1 MINERMQ
8 EWGRVQARKVAAWLK
23 WTGLT
28 PNMLTIIGLLLNVVV
43 AAVLARGELFIGG
56 ILVLGAGLFDLL
68 DGAMARVT
76 DHTTPFGAFL
86 DSTLDRYSEAILYG
100 GLLLFLLDTPDAKLG
115 SILTYA
121 TICGSLMVS
130 YARARAE
137 GLGYKLQNGLLARP
151 ERIIILA
158 AGLILGYPLYALW
171 FLAIFTNITACQR
184 IYTLWSTTTPKRE
197 KGDRPSGHPHK
208 RPSER

>member
-1 MINERMQ
+1 MINERLQ
-8 EWGRVQARKVAAWLK
+8 EWGRVQARKVAGWLQ

-43 AAVLARGELFIGG
+43 AAVLARGYLFVGG
-56 ILVLGAGLFDLL
+56 LLVIGAGLFDLL

-100 GLLLFLLDTPDAKLG
+100 GLLIYILDTPNAKLG
-115 SILTYA
+115 SLLIYA
-121 TICGSLMVS
+121 TICGSILVS

-158 AGLILGYPLYALW
+158 AGLILGYPIYALW

-184 IYTLWSTTTPKRE
+184 IYTLWAATTPKRDTRKASHRTGE
-197 KGDRPSGHPHK
+197 GASG
-208 RPSER
+208 R

>member
-8 EWGRVQARKVAAWLK
+8 DWGRTQARKVAAWLR

-28 PNMLTIIGLLLNVVV
+28 PNMLTIIGLLLNIVV
-43 AAVLARGELFIGG
+43 AAVLAQGYLFVGG
-56 ILVLGAGLFDLL
+56 ILVIAAGLFDLL

-76 DHTTPFGAFL
+76 EQTSPFGAFL

-100 GLLLFLLDTPDAKLG
+100 GLLIYILGTADATLG
-115 SILTYA
+115 SLLIYA
-121 TICGSLMVS
+121 TICGSIMVS

-151 ERIIILA
+151 ERIIIFA
-158 AGLILGYPLYALW
+158 AGLILGHVIYALW

-184 IYTLWSTTTPKRE
+184 IYALWSTTTQPKRIKVKE
-197 KGDRPSGHPHK
+197 NHRPKADR
-208 RPSER
+208 RA

>member
-8 EWGRVQARKVAAWLK
+8 EWGRTQARRVAAWLR

-28 PNMLTIIGLLLNVVV
+28 PNMLTIIGLLLNIVV
-43 AAVLARGELFIGG
+43 AAVLARGYLFVGG
-56 ILVLGAGLFDLL
+56 ILVIGAGLFDLL

-76 DHTTPFGAFL
+76 EQTTPFGAFL
-86 DSTLDRYSEAILYG
+86 DSTLDRFSEAILYG
-100 GLLLFLLDTPDAKLG
+100 GLL
-115 SILTYA
+115 IYA

-151 ERIIILA
+151 ERIIIFA
-158 AGLILGYPLYALW
+158 AGLILGHVVYALW
-171 FLAIFTNITACQR
+171 FLAIFTNVTACQR
-184 IYTLWSTTTPKRE
+184 IYTLWSTTTPA
-197 KGDRPSGHPHK
+197 KGIKVEDNRRPKADR
-208 RPSER
+208 RV

>member
-8 EWGRVQARKVAAWLK
+8 DWGRAQARKVAAWLR

-28 PNMLTIIGLLLNVVV
+28 PNMLTVIGLLLNIVV
-43 AAVLARGELFIGG
+43 AAVLARGYLFAGG
-56 ILVLGAGLFDLL
+56 VLVIAAGLFDLL

-76 DHTTPFGAFL
+76 DHTTPFGAFF
-86 DSTLDRYSEAILYG
+86 DSTLDRFSEAILYG
-100 GLLLFLLDTPDAKLG
+100 GLLIYILDTPDAKRG
-115 SILTYA
+115 SLLIYA

-151 ERIIILA
+151 ERIIIFA
-158 AGLILGYPLYALW
+158 AGLILGHVIYALW

-184 IYTLWSTTTPKRE
+184 IYTLWSTTSTPKQRKVDE
-197 KGDRPSGHPHK
+197 QRPTKADR
-208 RPSER
+208 RV

>member
-8 EWGRVQARKVAAWLK
+8 DWGRAQARKVAAWLR

-28 PNMLTIIGLLLNVVV
+28 PNMLTIIGLLLNIVV
-43 AAVLARGELFIGG
+43 AAVLARGYLVIGG
-56 ILVLGAGLFDLL
+56 LLVIAAGLFDLL

-76 DHTTPFGAFL
+76 DQTSPFGAFL
-86 DSTLDRYSEAILYG
+86 DSTLDGYSEAILYG
-100 GLLLFLLDTPDAKLG
+100 GLLIYLLGTPDATRG
-115 SILTYA
+115 SLLIYA
-121 TICGSLMVS
+121 TICGSIMVS

-184 IYTLWSTTTPKRE
+184 IYTLWTTTAPKRA
-197 KGDRPSGHPHK
+197 KDDRAPG
-208 RPSER
+208 RTREQPSER

>member
-8 EWGRVQARKVAAWLK
+8 DWGRKQARIVAAWLR

-28 PNMLTIIGLLLNVVV
+28 PNMLTIIGLLLNCVV
-43 AAVLARGELFIGG
+43 AAVLAQGYLFVGG
-56 ILVLGAGLFDLL
+56 ILVIGAGLFDLL

-76 DHTTPFGAFL
+76 DQTSAFGSFL

-100 GLLLFLLDTPDAKLG
+100 GLLIYMLGTADATRGSLL
-115 SILTYA
+115 IYA
-121 TICGSLMVS
+121 TICGSIMVS

-158 AGLILGYPLYALW
+158 AGLILGHVLYALW

-184 IYTLWSTTTPKRE
+184 IYALWSTTTPKRT
-197 KGDRPSGHPHK
+197 GRRANRPEPGEQTSGH
-208 RPSER
+208 

>member
-1 MINERMQ
+1 MQ
-8 EWGRVQARKVAAWLK
+8 EWGRKQARIVAAWLR

-28 PNMLTIIGLLLNVVV
+28 PNMLTIIGLLLNCVV
-43 AAVLARGELFIGG
+43 AAVLARGYLFVGG
-56 ILVLGAGLFDLL
+56 ILVIGAGLFDLL

-76 DHTTPFGAFL
+76 DQTSAFGGFL

-100 GLLLFLLDTPDAKLG
+100 GLLIFMLDTTDAKLG
-115 SILTYA
+115 SLLIYA
-121 TICGSLMVS
+121 TICGSIMVS

-158 AGLILGYPLYALW
+158 AGLILGHVLYALW

-184 IYTLWSTTTPKRE
+184 IYALWTTTATPKDTGRRAN
-197 KGDRPSGHPHK
+197 RPEPGEQTSG
-208 RPSER
+208 R

>member
-8 EWGRVQARKVAAWLK
+8 EWGRTQARKVAAWLR

-43 AAVLARGELFIGG
+43 AAVLARGHLFVGG
-56 ILVLGAGLFDLL
+56 IVVIAAGLFDLL

-76 DHTTPFGAFL
+76 DQTTPFGAFF
-86 DSTLDRYSEAILYG
+86 DSTLDRYSEVILYG
-100 GLLLFLLDTPDAKLG
+100 GLLIYILDTPDATRG
-115 SILTYA
+115 SLLIYA
-121 TICGSLMVS
+121 TICGSIMVS

-158 AGLILGYPLYALW
+158 AGLILGPVWLIYALW

-184 IYTLWSTTTPKRE
+184 IYTLWSTTTPKKLNVENRRP
-197 KGDRPSGHPHK
+197 KADRHV
-208 RPSER
+208 

>member
-8 EWGRVQARKVAAWLK
+8 EWGRTQARKVAAWFR

-28 PNMLTIIGLLLNVVV
+28 PNMLTIIGLLLNVIV
-43 AAVLARGELFIGG
+43 AAVLAQGYLFVGG
-56 ILVLGAGLFDLL
+56 ILVIAAGLFDLL

-86 DSTLDRYSEAILYG
+86 DSTLDRYSEVILYG
-100 GLLLFLLDTPDAKLG
+100 GLLIYVLDTSDATRG
-115 SILTYA
+115 SLLIYA
-121 TICGSLMVS
+121 TICGSIMVS

-151 ERIIILA
+151 ERIILLA
-158 AGLILGYPLYALW
+158 AGLILGHVWLIYALW

-184 IYTLWSTTTPKRE
+184 IYTLWATTTPKKLKVENRRP
-197 KGDRPSGHPHK
+197 KIDRHV
-208 RPSER
+208 